1 MNREGKAQQDK
12 QALGMSQSL
21 TRYQEAQEKQS
32 EGAEKMRYGR
42 VAASDVT
49 FRFEDTTAAGGET
62 HTQISEALNA
72 AFCRPRSKEF
82 MDILKK
88 QKISAMSDDEIRQII
103 AREIVRGGASDM
115 EEVTQLNTFMES
127 PDADLSA
134 EPISEEEQALMEE
147 MTEDDIMEFLEKLNA
162 AFSEAVAKEEMALK
176 QALVELDQ
184 RAIDESY
191 HLTLC
196 PITPAHDIHILPKN
210 NRLFFCHLVRC
221 KLSPVFEE
229 AKKLLLSGAAYMV
242 HVYRGCAF
250 IVNKDG
256 EVTKRIDVVEEPMN
270 LVIRNGWEELP

>member
-1 MNREGKAQQDK
+1 MDRESKAQQDK
-12 QALGMSQSL
+12 Q
-21 TRYQEAQEKQS
+21 TQS
-32 EGAEKMRYGR
+32 ESAGKIRYGR

-49 FRFEDTTAAGGET
+49 FRFEDTSSAGEGQVRTE
-62 HTQISEALNA
+62 ISEELNA

-103 AREIVRGGASDM
+103 AREIVRGGASNMD
-115 EEVTQLNTFMES
+115 EVTQLNTFMES
-127 PDADLSA
+127 PDADISA
-134 EPISEEEQALMEE
+134 EQVSAEEQALMEE
-147 MTEDDIMEFLEKLNA
+147 MTEDDVMEFLERLNA

-176 QALVELDQ
+176 EALPEIDK

-196 PITPAHDIHILPKN
+196 PIAPAHDIHILPKN
-210 NRLFFCHLVRC
+210 GRLFFCHLVKC

-229 AKKLLLSGAAYMV
+229 AKKLLLSGAAFMV

-250 IVNKDG
+250 VINNDG
-256 EVTKRIDVVEEPMN
+256 EVTKRIDTVDEPMN

>member
-1 MNREGKAQQDK
+1 MNREGKTQQDK
-12 QALGMSQSL
+12 QAAGMSQSL
-21 TRYQEAQEKQS
+21 TQYQESQKS
-32 EGAEKMRYGR
+32 ESAEKMRYGR

-49 FRFEDTTAAGGET
+49 FRFEDTTVTGGET
-62 HTQISEALNA
+62 RTQISEELNA
-72 AFCRPRSKEF
+72 AFCQPRSKEF

-115 EEVTQLNTFMES
+115 EEVTRLHTFMES
-127 PDADLSA
+127 PDADLA
-134 EPISEEEQALMEE
+134 TEPISEEEQALMEE
-147 MTEDDIMEFLEKLNA
+147 MTEDDIMEFLERLNA

-176 QALVELDQ
+176 AALVELDKQ
-184 RAIDESY
+184 AIDESY

-196 PITPAHDIHILPKN
+196 PITPSHDIHILPKN

-250 IVNKDG
+250 VVNKDG